1 MPDDFNVHLHH
12 QIKTIRKY
20 GSELLL
26 SEQDIK
32 HIVSVIA
39 NIVITD

>member
-1 MPDDFNVHLHH
+1 MSDDFTVPLHH
-12 QIKTIRKY
+12 QIKT
-20 GSELLL
+20 SELLL